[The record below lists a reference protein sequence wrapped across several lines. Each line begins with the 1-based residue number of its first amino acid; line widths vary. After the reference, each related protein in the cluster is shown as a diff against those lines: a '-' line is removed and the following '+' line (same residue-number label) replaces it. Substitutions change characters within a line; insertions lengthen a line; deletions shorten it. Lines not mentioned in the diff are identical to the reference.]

1 MTATDSRH
9 RAEDEAHR
17 RLIRELLGETLV
29 VEAGAGTG
37 KTRALVDRYVALV
50 LGGRRVEELAA
61 ITFTEKAAAE
71 LRDRVRGELERLHT
85 GGSGERILVEA
96 ALESLDR
103 APISTI
109 HAFALGVLRSF
120 AAENGIDPEFTTLDE
135 MGDDRRFQ
143 ARWHTFLD
151 DTGRDPA
158 AVEAFRRALA
168 LGLTPGQVEKLAEGL
183 WRHGPAA
190 ELLHETPLTATP
202 PPLDP
207 EGWRQQLLDIGFDGV
222 PESDL
227 LRRAIEAALAKLEL
241 LVHAS
246 LDERE
251 ARLPAIALA
260 LRSSGQGTQKNWGGK
275 ERVEDARATF
285 KQVCDEVSE
294 ALTGLRSQ
302 ALAGLLP
309 TVVRFAIEDSQ
320 ARLRDGELP
329 FDDLILRLANL
340 LRDDPGA
347 RRRLRARY
355 SALLIDEFQDT
366 DPLQVRIALA
376 FARDPETGVMES
388 SRLFLV
394 GDPKQSIYRFRRA
407 DMAIYSGTRET
418 IEANGGRFLQLALNR
433 RSRQPV
439 IEFVNA
445 AFAGII
451 GDGGSPGV
459 QPPYRPIHPERFD
472 LLHGPG
478 AARAGGP
485 LDLPAAAVRAHESGQ
500 VAAWC
505 RTAVAQGWEVWEGRQ
520 AGAPRPARFRDIA
533 ILVPART
540 IVPQLERALAAAG
553 VPFRIEGGS
562 LIFATQE
569 VRDLINCLTAIDDPG
584 NDVAVVAALRSPAY
598 ACSDVELA
606 GHRLAGGRF
615 DYLATD
621 LDAFTGRVAE
631 ALCDLRARHL
641 ARNGTSIAHLVER
654 FVADTGMAEAATFDA
669 GNRNAF
675 RRARFVIEQ
684 ARAFEASAPQG
695 LRSFIGLLERRVGDA
710 ILDHE
715 GAGLDDDEDAVRVL
729 TIHGAKGLEFPIVFL
744 AGLGSGRSNRSSV
757 IGFDPA
763 AGDVSISIGS
773 SGENTVFTLGP
784 ADRHRQQEQAHGEA
798 ERDRLLYVA
807 ATRAR
812 DHLLLFL
819 YHRGGKQPGTSS
831 AERLASSEATRA
843 LPALEELP
851 APVDQSLSPFAGLE
865 VDAPVTPETEFEAS
879 RASLVVS
886 AAPTPVTSA
895 TALARVSGQKGE
907 AAAESND
914 EREDETEPWSHGR
927 GGTHRGRAVHAALQ
941 TLPWV
946 ADDVTI
952 EALARAQAVAE
963 AIPGDALAV
972 AELLRRALATDAAA
986 RARTALRAS
995 REVPFAFVSDSVIVE
1010 GFVDLVIE
1018 SPGGLEL
1025 VDWKTDN
1032 ISADAVASRLEA
1044 YSLQAGLYVLGIEAA
1059 TGRPVNRVTYVF
1071 VTPGIESSPGDPAT
1085 LAALARDRLREVTV

>member
-1 MTATDSRH
+1 MTATAGSH
-9 RAEDEAHR
+9 RAEDEAQR
-17 RLIRELLGETLV
+17 RLIRELLGETLF

-50 LGGRRVEELAA
+50 LDGRCVEELAA
-61 ITFTEKAAAE
+61 ITFTDKAAAE
-71 LRDRVRGELERLHT
+71 LRDRVRGEFERLHT
-85 GGSGERILVEA
+85 GGTGERILVEA
-96 ALESLDR
+96 ALEGLDR

-135 MGDDRRFQ
+135 VSAGRRFQ
-143 ARWHTFLD
+143 SQWRAFLD
-151 DTGRDPA
+151 DTGRDPV

-207 EGWRQQLLDIGFDGV
+207 EGWRQQLLDIGFDDV
-222 PESDL
+222 PASDL
-227 LRRAIEAALAKLEL
+227 LRRAIEVALTKLGL

-246 LDERE
+246 PEERE
-251 ARLPAIALA
+251 ARLAGIAPAFKPVS
-260 LRSSGQGTQKNWGGK
+260 RGTQPNWGGK
-275 ERVEDARATF
+275 ERVEGARATF
-285 KQVCDEVSE
+285 RQVCDEVSE
-294 ALTGLRSQ
+294 ALAGLRSE

-309 TVVRFAIEDSQ
+309 IIVRFVIEDSR
-320 ARLRDGELP
+320 ARLRDGELT

-340 LRDDPGA
+340 LRDRPA
-347 RRRLRARY
+347 ACRRLRARY

-376 FARDPETGVMES
+376 FACDPETGVLEPG
-388 SRLFLV
+388 RLFLV

-407 DMAIYSGTRET
+407 DMAIYSGTREA
-418 IEANGGRFLQLALNR
+418 IESNGGHFPQLALNR

-451 GDGGSPGV
+451 GDDGSPGV
-459 QPPYRPIHPERFD
+459 QPPYRPIHPERLD

-485 LDLPAAAVRAHESGQ
+485 LDLPAFAVRAHEAGQ

-505 RTAVAQGWEVWEGRQ
+505 RAAIADGWEVWEGRE
-520 AGAPRPARFRDIA
+520 AGAPRPARYRDLA
-533 ILVPART
+533 ILVPTRT

-569 VRDLINCLTAIDDPG
+569 VRDLINCLTAIDDPTD
-584 NDVAVVAALRSPAY
+584 NVAVVAALRSPAY
-598 ACSDVELA
+598 GCSDVELA

-615 DYLATD
+615 DYLAPG
-621 LDAFTGRVAE
+621 LDAFSGRVAQG
-631 ALCDLRARHL
+631 LRDLRARHL
-641 ARNGTSIAHLVER
+641 ARNSGSIAHLVER

-669 GNRNAF
+669 QNRNAF

-695 LRSFIGLLERRVGDA
+695 PRTFIELLERRVGDA

-744 AGLGSGRSNRSSV
+744 AGLGSGRSNRSSI

-819 YHRGGKQPGTSS
+819 YHRGGKQPGSSS

-851 APVDQSLSPFAGLE
+851 APADQSLSPFAGLE
-865 VDAPVTPETEFEAS
+865 VDAPGVTEGEFEAA
-879 RASLVVS
+879 RAGLVAS

-895 TALARVSGQKGE
+895 TALARLSRQAGE
-907 AAAESND
+907 AAAESKD
-914 EREDETEPWSHGR
+914 EREDEAEPWSHGR
-927 GGTHRGRAVHAALQ
+927 AGTHRGRAVHAALQ
-941 TLPWV
+941 TLPWG
-946 ADDVTI
+946 ADDETI
-952 EALARAQAVAE
+952 EAVARAQAVAE
-963 AIPGDALAV
+963 AIPGDAPAV

-986 RARTALRAS
+986 RARTAIRAS
-995 REVPFAFVSDSVIVE
+995 REVPFAFVLEGVTVE
-1010 GFVDLVIE
+1010 GFADLVIE

-1025 VDWKTDN
+1025 VDWKTDD
-1032 ISADAVASRLEA
+1032 ISADGVARRLGD

-1071 VTPGIESSPGDPAT
+1071 ITPGIESSPGDPST
-1085 LAALARDRLREVTV
+1085 LAALARDRLSGTIT